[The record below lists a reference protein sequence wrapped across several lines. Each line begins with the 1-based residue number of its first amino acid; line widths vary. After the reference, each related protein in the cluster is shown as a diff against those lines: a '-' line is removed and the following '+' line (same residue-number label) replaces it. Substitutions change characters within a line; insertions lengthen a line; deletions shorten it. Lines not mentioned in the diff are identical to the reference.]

1 LPLPAAVIAIVIVT
15 RGERIKT
22 AESEAS
28 EVMAIVVAVKTSGR
42 EIAVGRSKIVRR
54 TSEVAAGAGEI
65 ARTGR
70 PRDACTAAAGK
81 SGTAARHRR
90 AATKST
96 AAVGH
101 RGAAATAHVAAA
113 ATAEPTTAA
122 AAAMVLSHGRCRDR
136 RRAQNRGGRNC
147 HHVFAH
153 DFKLPVHK
161 NCARD
166 Q

>member
-42 EIAVGRSKIVRR
+42 EIAAGRSEIVRR

-101 RGAAATAHVAAA
+101 RGTAHAAAA
-113 ATAEPTTAA
+113 ATAEPTTT